1 LKVDIASLRDLSA
14 SKFLEGGFT
23 IPMIELTVTSNDGK
37 RVEKVIISK
46 NGDRYVAKR
55 ENEPALYEL
64 EASSVTSLQ
73 KSVAGVKPSAAPKK

>member
-1 LKVDIASLRDLSA
+1 
-14 SKFLEGGFT
+14 
-23 IPMIELTVTSNDGK
+23 MIELTVTSNDGK

-64 EASSVTSLQ
+64 EVSSVTSLQ
-73 KSVAGVKPSAAPKK
+73 KSVADVKPSAAPKK